1 MVHTKH
7 NQIKEKNNLNIV
19 NKKLIKFFKDYP
31 KTKLSL
37 IAIGNSIS
45 DGFSMSEPG
54 NLLLARN
61 SELITLGKDNG
72 LEVDTYQFSRSENNN
87 SLSVFNWIINNY
99 SEKDVYQW
107 NKKDYK
113 RFIKNGNTL
122 LNDNEI
128 NKFFNGGSDKK
139 IQDILFNNDKHN
151 ANVVILNLGT
161 GSLLDVVT
169 RHGALSIFNV
179 FNSINRDIHGIIA
192 ILELI
197 QNNNRNN
204 GANTQVYLCG
214 APRILNTIITDIF
227 INRKL
232 KIIVKE
238 YANVTYVPSFKRQI
252 FYKNQKGKIIFDLHY
267 NQAEYYCFLAK
278 IENKIIE
285 NYFIKDLTIDLDRTL
300 FKMSNDNDVNDG
312 NYKKD
317 DVKKII
323 TDFVKEYENKT
334 GNYNCFIKYIKQF
347 IKRRYPF
354 DYYRCSSKNNLYN
367 DINKKRYKN
376 GS

>member
-1 MVHTKH
+1 MIHTKH
-7 NQIKEKNNLNIV
+7 NQIKKKNNLDRV
-19 NKKLIKFFKDYP
+19 NKDLIKFFKDYP

-45 DGFSMSEPG
+45 DGFSMVEPG

-72 LEVDTYQFSRSENNN
+72 LAVDTYQFSRSENNN

-99 SEKDVYQW
+99 CEKDVYQW

-113 RFIKNGNTL
+113 RFIKNGNML

-139 IQDILFNNDKHN
+139 IQDMLFNNDKHN

-169 RHGALSIFNV
+169 RHGSLSIFNI

-204 GANTQVYLCG
+204 DSNTQVYLCG

-232 KIIVKE
+232 KRIAKE
-238 YANVTYVPSFKRQI
+238 YANVTYVPSFKRQV

-267 NQAEYYCFLAK
+267 NQAEYYCFLTK
-278 IENKIIE
+278 IENEIIDK
-285 NYFIKDLTIDLDRTL
+285 YFIKDLMIDLDRTL
-300 FKMSNDNDVNDG
+300 FQMSNDNDVNDG

-317 DVKKII
+317 DVKKLI
-323 TDFVKEYENKT
+323 TDFAKEYENKT
-334 GNYNCFIKYIKQF
+334 GNYNYFIKYIKQY

-354 DYYRCSSKNNLYN
+354 DYYRCSPKNNLYK